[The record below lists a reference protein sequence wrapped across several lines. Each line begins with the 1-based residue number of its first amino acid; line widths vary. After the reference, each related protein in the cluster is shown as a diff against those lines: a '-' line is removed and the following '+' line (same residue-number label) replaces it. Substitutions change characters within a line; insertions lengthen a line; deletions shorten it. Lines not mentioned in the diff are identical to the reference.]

1 MLGICELLVARR
13 LTKKVVLTRLPVG
26 HTHEDIDAV
35 FGIIWKSNSG
45 LCILSPQQYKT
56 ALEWAMKK
64 RNVTVTI
71 EDVFCLPDYKKYME
85 PCIDPLL
92 ERYFVIFHSY
102 CLPCGLIVCN
112 VDTQN

>member
-26 HTHEDIDAV
+26 HTHEDIDSV
-35 FGIIWKSNSG
+35 YGVIWKSNSG
-45 LCILSPQQYKT
+45 LCILSPQQYKR

-64 RNVTVTI
+64 QNVTVTV

-85 PCIDPLL
+85 TYIDPLL
-92 ERYFVIFHSY
+92 ERYFVIAYSIDFH
-102 CLPCGLIVCN
+102 L
-112 VDTQN
+112 D